1 MMNKSIYELN
11 SILLFY
17 ILIFLWDLTSNVG
30 VTLPVLTLCIR
41 NVTLT
46 QGIISLI
53 VMTYQI

>member
-17 ILIFLWDLTSNVG
+17 ILIFLSDLTSNVG

-46 QGIISLI
+46 QGIKSLI